1 VIENPAIRWF
11 IPRLFKSANTEKV
24 HHKKELEK
32 MLPFWKNIKVPV
44 IYVQGENDHIIDT
57 SNASFARQHLGNV
70 PSLDIKFVKNRG
82 HRLAQFEWPLLRQC
96 ILQMSRTVVK

>member
-1 VIENPAIRWF
+1 MIENPAIRWF

-44 IYVQGENDHIIDT
+44 IYVQGKMTT
-57 SNASFARQHLGNV
+57 SLTLRML
-70 PSLDIKFVKNRG
+70 
-82 HRLAQFEWPLLRQC
+82 LLRGN
-96 ILQMSRTVVK
+96 TW